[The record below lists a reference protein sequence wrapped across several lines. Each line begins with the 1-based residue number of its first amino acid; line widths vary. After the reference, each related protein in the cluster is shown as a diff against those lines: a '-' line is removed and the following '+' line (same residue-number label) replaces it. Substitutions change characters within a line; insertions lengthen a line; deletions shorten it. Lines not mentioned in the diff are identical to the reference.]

1 MLLYS
6 FREQEKF
13 HKELNN
19 FKYYW
24 EAHMDLIENKFNEDM
39 QQIYIRAKIE
49 LKYNATRFMRLVSE
63 KGGLQ
68 TAKQLIAKD
77 GGTYGFE
84 ILWENK
90 RLDLSIEAHVL
101 KAEYS
106 TLFSDEEKDICR
118 RRLKE
123 FGYVILT

>member
-1 MLLYS
+1 
-6 FREQEKF
+6 
-13 HKELNN
+13 
-19 FKYYW
+19 
-24 EAHMDLIENKFNEDM
+24 MDLIERKFNDDM

-68 TAKQLIAKD
+68 AAKQLIAKD

-101 KAEYS
+101 KPEYR

-118 RRLKE
+118 RRLEE
-123 FGYVILT
+123 FGYVI